1 MSLDELIGQV
11 LVRYEREHDRYLKL
25 SARVAE
31 VCRVEI
37 VEGNAIRAH
46 VTSRV
51 KSPKS
56 FADKIRKVARKH
68 PEAVRSVDTVFE
80 SIRDLAGVRI
90 ATYDKELE
98 NKVVAAVRARFSGP
112 SGAPVELERKDKHKN
127 DPSNFYRATHCDVFL
142 RPEELVG
149 SYANLL
155 DTPCEVQ
162 VCSLMAHV
170 WNEVEHDIRY
180 KLNSG
185 KLSPTEEELL
195 MSLGHLSR
203 AGDAIISQ
211 LLAATDA
218 RLRHRS
224 GPFEDVYDFVARV
237 RTWFPS
243 ADFAIHAGQLFAEL
257 ELLGLRSPEDLRAAI
272 GDTTDLET
280 RARRAGEARRIAPG
294 AGARAPCA
302 RSVFVRP
309 APRALAAEARAEDR
323 REPSTGAWHRWSSA
337 HRVDGGAV
345 RGAGGLTSMA
355 AGG

>member
-1 MSLDELIGQV
+1 MTLDEIIEKA

-31 VCRVEI
+31 VCGVEI
-37 VEGNAIRAH
+37 VEGNAVRAH

-56 FADKIRKVARKH
+56 FADKIRKVAKKH
-68 PEAVRSVDTVFE
+68 PKAVQSVDAVFD

-98 NKVVAAVRARFSGP
+98 DKVVAAVRARFSGP
-112 SGAPVELERKDKHKN
+112 HGAPVELERKDKHKS

-180 KLNSG
+180 KLNFG
-185 KLSPTEEELL
+185 DLSPAEEELL
-195 MSLGHLSR
+195 VSLGHLSM

-211 LLAATDA
+211 LLAATDV
-218 RLRHRS
+218 RLGERS
-224 GPFEDVYDFVARV
+224 GPFEDVYDFVART
-237 RTWFPS
+237 RKWFPS
-243 ADFAIHAGQLFAEL
+243 VDFAIHAGQLFAEL
-257 ELLGLRSPEDLRAAI
+257 ELLGLRSPEDLMAVV
-272 GDTTDLET
+272 GGTNDL
-280 RARRAGEARRIAPG
+280 
-294 AGARAPCA
+294 
-302 RSVFVRP
+302 
-309 APRALAAEARAEDR
+309 EARARTELAKLDASLR
-323 REPSTGAWHRWSSA
+323 ARGHERYALDPSSSDLLLVLLLPKLAQKIVENHPPGRGTGGPPRIAWI
-337 HRVDGGAV
+337 AV
-345 RGAGGLTSMA
+345 RHGELEGSWASV
-355 AGG
+355 